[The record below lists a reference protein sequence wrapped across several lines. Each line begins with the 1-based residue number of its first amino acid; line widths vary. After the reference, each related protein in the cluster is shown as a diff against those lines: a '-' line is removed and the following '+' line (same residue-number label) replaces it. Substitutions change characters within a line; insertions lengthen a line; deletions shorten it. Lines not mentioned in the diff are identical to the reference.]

1 MFPLR
6 SQTSRVIFCLICAA
20 CVFEFYTAFFK
31 TTYRRLSSPYFRVED
46 SSRRFAVFSCA
57 TPEKLNTHRGFDYAF
72 YLPLTVLAWQRIGFE
87 SIIVIIGERSEWQ
100 SHPVLSHVLDTLK
113 RLPVAT
119 VLFMAGKIENRMM
132 LSQVVRICVSNMKRF
147 PGRSS
152 DFVMTT
158 DSDMW
163 PLRKQHFYLPE
174 GVNRSII
181 LLHSDFFGPF
191 NFGGRSFKMLHMM
204 NVGARAAT
212 WREIINGNS
221 SAAIELNDSENILN
235 YFQQIF
241 GEQVR
246 KPVEFASNDWCMDQK
261 MMSIRI
267 DEWINRQNSTEDS
280 VFKVSDDG
288 LSRIDRSS
296 WNLSNVQPYSFG
308 NYYDAHLI
316 LDGFM
321 PERWRT
327 AIQPLLHLMYEKN
340 STRYEFCNRYA
351 TIFYQQFTKWNSISD
366 KPNVA

>member
-1 MFPLR
+1 MFLLKN
-6 SQTSRVIFCLICAA
+6 QTSLVLILCLICAA
-20 CVFEFYTAFFK
+20 CVFEFYAAFFK
-31 TTYRRLSSPYFRVED
+31 TTYRRLSSPFRVED
-46 SSRRFAVFSCA
+46 RRFAVFSCA

-87 SIIVIIGERSEWQ
+87 SIIVIIGEKSEWQ
-100 SHPVLSHVLDTLK
+100 SHPILYHVLDTLE

-119 VLFMAGKIENRMM
+119 VLFMSGKIENRMM
-132 LSQVVRICVSNMKRF
+132 LSQVVRICVANMNRF

-163 PLRKQHFYLPE
+163 PLRKQHFYLPK

-181 LLHSDFFGPF
+181 LLHSDSFGPF
-191 NFGGRSFKMLHMM
+191 NFGDRSYKMLDMM
-204 NVGARAAT
+204 NVGASAAT
-212 WREIINGNS
+212 WREIMNGNS
-221 SAAIELNDSENILN
+221 SIAVELNDSENILD
-235 YFQQIF
+235 YFQQVF
-241 GEQVR
+241 GQQAR
-246 KPVEFASNDWCMDQK
+246 KPVVFASDNWYMDQK

-280 VFKVSDDG
+280 VYKVSDDG

-296 WNLSNVQPYSFG
+296 WNPSNFQPSSFG
-308 NYYDAHLI
+308 SYYDAHLI

-327 AIQPLLHLMYEKN
+327 IQLLLHLMYDEN
-340 STRYEFCNRYA
+340 STQYEFCNRYA
-351 TIFYQQFTKWNSISD
+351 TKFYQQFNESNSVSD
-366 KPNVA
+366 